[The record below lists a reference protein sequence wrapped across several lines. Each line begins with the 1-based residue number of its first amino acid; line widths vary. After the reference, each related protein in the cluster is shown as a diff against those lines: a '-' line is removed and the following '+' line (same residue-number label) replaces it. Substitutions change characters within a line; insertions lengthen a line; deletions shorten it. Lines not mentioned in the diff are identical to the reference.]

1 MARIRLA
8 AGVLDD
14 FDRFLAHLAAFEV
27 PDGKARIAD
36 LLAAIDILRHSP
48 MIGRPVRAG
57 RRELIVGQGGRGYV
71 VLYRHVAA
79 ADTVFVLAIR
89 SQREEGYKR

>member
-27 PDGKARIAD
+27 PP
-36 LLAAIDILRHSP
+36 S
-48 MIGRPVRAG
+48 
-57 RRELIVGQGGRGYV
+57 EW
-71 VLYRHVAA
+71 
-79 ADTVFVLAIR
+79 
-89 SQREEGYKR
+89 